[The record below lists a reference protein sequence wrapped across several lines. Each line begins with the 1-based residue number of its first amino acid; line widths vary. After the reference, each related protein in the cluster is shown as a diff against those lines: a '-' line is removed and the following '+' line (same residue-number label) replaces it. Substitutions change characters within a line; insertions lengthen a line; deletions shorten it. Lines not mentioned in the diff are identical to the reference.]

1 MTTADI
7 LKAAKSAKESAWKLT
22 SEQKN
27 KALYAIA
34 DALTSGADKI
44 LSANAEDVNA
54 ASGVISDVMLDRLS
68 LSASRIEGMA
78 KGVRDVAALDD
89 PCGRILDEH
98 IRDDGLKITKVS
110 VPFGVIAVIYES
122 RPNVTSDAA
131 ALSLKSGN
139 VCILRSGKE
148 AYRTSKVIVDIMR
161 GAIEGIG
168 LDPSLINI
176 IDDTS
181 RESAAEIMKAV
192 GFVDLLIP
200 RGGAGLI
207 NACLKNADVPCLQTG
222 TGICH
227 IYIDSD
233 ADLKKAVEIV
243 NNAKTSRP
251 SVCNAAEVCIVNSA
265 VADEFLPLIKKKF
278 TDRKSVV

>member
-54 ASGVISDVMLDRLS
+54 ARGVISDVMLDRLS

-110 VPFGVIAVIYES
+110 VPFGVIEVIYES

-139 VCILRSGKE
+139 VCVLRSGKE

-168 LDPSLINI
+168 LDP
-176 IDDTS
+176 
-181 RESAAEIMKAV
+181 
-192 GFVDLLIP
+192 
-200 RGGAGLI
+200 
-207 NACLKNADVPCLQTG
+207 
-222 TGICH
+222 
-227 IYIDSD
+227 
-233 ADLKKAVEIV
+233 
-243 NNAKTSRP
+243 
-251 SVCNAAEVCIVNSA
+251 
-265 VADEFLPLIKKKF
+265 
-278 TDRKSVV
+278 